1 MTDDEIRAIF
11 DELRRVGADLGRPP
25 GLALGTGFGPG
36 EFLSWLRSLP
46 EALGHDAFAKRLS
59 DHVAA
64 AAPLP
69 QTPGSQ
75 TPSKRFDEDDFLE
88 RRSWPTREQLELG
101 VNVLINEWD
110 PLGARLGTL
119 TPEDVDHYALD
130 VVGGIVMMDGDPR
143 RELMAAAKLR
153 EIEER
158 EFSVRASPI
167 EQRRYLARR
176 LCTVVDEHPA
186 PPAAVSRAVEAAR
199 TEQVGNMSIATVK
212 GRRVE
217 RHGLVPS
224 ARRSSTRVEL
234 GPTGFEPP
242 SPLDPAATCAECGKT
257 GTVAFVTRDIE
268 RLSQYCRDCW
278 PRMRHWAWEIPRF
291 DRDTAAGMIELFDY
305 VQRVQQEQM
314 RSAGSALW
322 EDRFILIEQVLAAL
336 PDDRS
341 VEDRDAWL
349 RECARGL
356 VDHAGEM
363 DGPMPPKVEAF
374 VREYGAL
381 DA

>member
-1 MTDDEIRAIF
+1 MTDEEIRAIF

-59 DHVAA
+59 DHIAA

-69 QTPGSQ
+69 ETPGSQ
-75 TPSKRFDEDDFLE
+75 IASKHFEEDDFLE
-88 RRSWPTREQLELG
+88 RRSWPSREQLELG
-101 VNVLINEWD
+101 VTVLINEWD

-130 VVGGIVMMDGDPR
+130 VLGGIVMVDGDPR
-143 RELMAAAKLR
+143 RELMVAERFR

-158 EFSVRASPI
+158 EFCIRASPI

-176 LCTVVDEHPA
+176 LCAVVDEHPA
-186 PPAAVSRAVEAAR
+186 PPVPVSRAVEAR
-199 TEQVGNMSIATVK
+199 TEQVGNMFMATAK
-212 GRRVE
+212 GRRVG
-217 RHGLVPS
+217 RHRLVPS
-224 ARRSSTRVEL
+224 ARRSSSRVEL

-268 RLSQYCRDCW
+268 PRLSQYCRDCW
-278 PRMRHWAWEIPRF
+278 PQIRSWAWERPRF
-291 DRDTAAGMIELFDY
+291 NPDRAAGVIELFEH
-305 VQRVQQEQM
+305 VERMQREQI
-314 RSAGSALW
+314 RSADSAVW
-322 EDRFILIEQVLAAL
+322 EDRFVFMEEFLTSPPGDV
-336 PDDRS
+336 P
-341 VEDRDAWL
+341 VKDRDGML
-349 RECARGL
+349 REWARGL
-356 VDHAGEM
+356 VEIAGRM
-363 DGPMPPKVEAF
+363 DGPMPPKIEAF
-374 VREYGAL
+374 VREYGGLAS
-381 DA
+381 